1 MSKSMTPRRLF
12 NALSYRIG
20 RGLRG
25 AWAAVDGV
33 LWRFSQKSGALS
45 ALYYGLAST
54 RFRREQSAFLAGR
67 ARYLA
72 DLGSERSSQALLRRN
87 THRIEKGLCMRPRR
101 PLFAAEYIDQML
113 TVYRSRML
121 AAASSDECRWASAV
135 LTEYFTVVDLQ
146 RPQMQAAKR
155 HFERTLELAA
165 KGLDSGPAAASDAGQ
180 VLAHLAPF
188 QRDLPAQSLVPYES
202 LLALSRQR
210 RSVRAFLPKP
220 VPRELVEQAMLVALQ
235 SPTAC
240 NRQPFSFRYFDDPEW
255 VLKVAKVPMGVTG
268 YEDQIPAIIVVVGQ
282 MRNFFDERDRHLI
295 YIDGA
300 LASMSFILA
309 AETLGLATCS
319 INWPDMEEKEREMAS
334 LIKLDSDERPV
345 MLLAVGYPEPS
356 ALVPSSVK
364 RPVGEVLRYNFE

>member
-1 MSKSMTPRRLF
+1 MTPRRLF
-12 NALSYRIG
+12 NALTYRIG
-20 RGLRG
+20 RGMRSG
-25 AWAAVDGV
+25 WAAVDGI
-33 LWRFSQKSGALS
+33 LWRFALKSSALS
-45 ALYYGLAST
+45 ALYYGLASA

-72 DLGSERSSQALLRRN
+72 DLRSERSSQALLRRS

-101 PLFAAEYIDQML
+101 PLFAAEYIDQTL
-113 TVYRSRML
+113 TVYRSRM
-121 AAASSDECRWASAV
+121 AVSACIDECRWATAV
-135 LTEYFTVVDLQ
+135 LTEYFSVVDLQ

-155 HFERTLELAA
+155 HFERTLELTA
-165 KGLDSGPAAASDAGQ
+165 KELDSEPGAANAGQ
-180 VLAHLAPF
+180 LPAHVAPF
-188 QRDLPAQSLVPYES
+188 QRELPARSLVPFES

-210 RSVRAFLPKP
+210 RSVRAFLPQP
-220 VPRELVEQAMLVALQ
+220 VPREMVEQAMLVALQ

-255 VLKVAKVPMGVTG
+255 VLKVAKVPMGVSG

-300 LASMSFILA
+300 LAAMSFILA

-319 INWPDMEEKEREMAS
+319 INWPDMEDKEREMAS
-334 LIKLDSDERPV
+334 LIKLDPDERPV
-345 MLLAVGYPEPS
+345 MLLAVGFPEPS

-364 RPVGEVLRYNFE
+364 RPVAEVLRYNFE